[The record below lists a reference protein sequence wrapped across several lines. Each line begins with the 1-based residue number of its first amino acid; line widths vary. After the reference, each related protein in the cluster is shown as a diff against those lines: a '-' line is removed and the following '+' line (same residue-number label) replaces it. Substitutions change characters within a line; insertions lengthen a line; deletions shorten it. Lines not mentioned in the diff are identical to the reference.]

1 MPFSDLYLDRLA
13 LRPTEAAML
22 LGVSPAT
29 IRRMVA
35 GGEIPSVL
43 LRGSRRIPRHALIA
57 WLDELAGVTR

>member
-1 MPFSDLYLDRLA
+1 
-13 LRPTEAAML
+13 ML